1 MMQTQENISDP
12 VQSARDAGLRYV
24 SDTKPG
30 IVRKRSGKGFRYV
43 DADGKPVTDPDTLAR
58 IKSLV
63 IPPAWTNI
71 WICPS
76 AQGHLQ
82 ATGRD
87 ARGRK
92 QSRYHP
98 RWREVRDG
106 TKYERMLLF
115 GSVLPKIRECVEIDL
130 RAEGL
135 PRKKVLAA
143 IVRLMEVTLIR
154 VGNEEYARTNHSY
167 GLTTMRNRHVQVDR
181 TRVTFKFQGKSGVRH
196 AIDLTDRRL
205 AKIIQRCQDIPG
217 YELFQY
223 VDGDGEPH
231 NIDSTDV
238 NEYLREISCEEFTAK
253 DFRTWAGTVLASAM
267 LREFEAFESEAQAK
281 RNVVEAIKAV
291 AQRLGNT
298 PSVCRKCYV
307 HPAVLECYMKGLLR
321 NGRKRRAE
329 EVGDDASSALRE
341 EEAALMQSLRRWL
354 KSPG

>member
-1 MMQTQENISDP
+1 MQTQENVSDP
-12 VQSARDAGLRYV
+12 VQSAKDAGLRYV
-24 SDTKPG
+24 TDTKPG

-43 DADGKPVTDPDTLAR
+43 DQDGKPVKDPETLAR

-82 ATGRD
+82 VTGRD
-87 ARGRK
+87 AKGRK

-98 RWREVRDG
+98 RWREVRDE

-115 GSVLPKIRECVEIDL
+115 GSALPKIREGVDIDL

-135 PRKKVLAA
+135 PRKKVLAT

-167 GLTTMRNRHVQVDR
+167 GLTTMRNRHVQVDGS
-181 TRVTFKFQGKSGVRH
+181 TVTFKFQGKSGVRH
-196 AIDLTDRRL
+196 SIDLTDRRL

-231 NIDSTDV
+231 NIGSTDV
-238 NEYLREISCEEFTAK
+238 NEYLREISNEEFTAK
-253 DFRTWAGTVLASAM
+253 DFRTWAGTVLTSAT
-267 LREFEAFESEAQAK
+267 LRELGAFESEAQAK
-281 RNVVEAIKAV
+281 RNVVEAIKTV

-321 NGRKRRAE
+321 NGRKRQAE
-329 EVGDDASSALRE
+329 EVGDEAASTLRE
-341 EEAALMQSLRRWL
+341 EEAALMQSLRQWL
-354 KSPG
+354 KSAD